1 MYFGLIEGG
10 KAIKPSQA
18 VGTQTSTALATLVRW
33 LQLSSFRTQ
42 NNTFKIMAVI
52 YLPMANAEDS
62 RAEFQNMRDD
72 LLMRQSVPELWM
84 QMELDANGLA
94 YVRQAIISVEI
105 DAWVVKPLFL
115 DFYFPSRGVAIEIDG
130 SQHRDASSRLLDQ
143 HKNNWCLNSK
153 TRLIRIMTHIGN
165 FGNRTE
171 MLLWA
176 RNIANPNFQFNELQ
190 YGTGFGYGISEMYT
204 R

>member
-62 RAEFQNMRDD
+62 RAEFQKMRDD
-72 LLMRQSVPELWM
+72 LLMRQSVPEL
-84 QMELDANGLA
+84 
-94 YVRQAIISVEI
+94 
-105 DAWVVKPLFL
+105 
-115 DFYFPSRGVAIEIDG
+115 
-130 SQHRDASSRLLDQ
+130 
-143 HKNNWCLNSK
+143 
-153 TRLIRIMTHIGN
+153 
-165 FGNRTE
+165 
-171 MLLWA
+171 
-176 RNIANPNFQFNELQ
+176 
-190 YGTGFGYGISEMYT
+190 
-204 R
+204 